1 MKYVLMIFVSLVK
14 KMSQMKEKKEGNKE
28 VKQKGRKK
36 GKKEMSLS
44 LGWFLNGSWS
54 CR

>member
-1 MKYVLMIFVSLVK
+1 MIFVSLVE
-14 KMSQMKEKKEGNKE
+14 KMSQMKEKKEGSKE
-28 VKQKGRKK
+28 GKQKGRKK
-36 GKKEMSLS
+36 GKKEMSLA